1 MHMDLCAHAKSLQP
15 CPTPCDPMDCSA
27 PDFSVHGIL
36 QARILEWV
44 ATPFSRGSSPFRN
57 RTHISYVSCTGR
69 QGLYLLAPP
78 GEPIWMGRSSFI
90 KTVVSHVLK
99 STGQSPPESKV
110 FIMKYH
116 ERHCLGPI
124 YISNC
129 VFCPLFTTDPPPY
142 LWMWQTGIPTLLD
155 FVPRGPQATSIAS
168 LF

>member
-99 STGQSPPESKV
+99 STG
-110 FIMKYH
+110 
-116 ERHCLGPI
+116 
-124 YISNC
+124 
-129 VFCPLFTTDPPPY
+129 
-142 LWMWQTGIPTLLD
+142 
-155 FVPRGPQATSIAS
+155 
-168 LF
+168 